1 MATMHSYA
9 LRTASLVLVA
19 ALVFGA
25 IAGVAIVRLQ
35 GVEDEEAGASTL
47 VADIAPDP
55 VIQIAA
61 SDQIDAAPT
70 PQSPETEIAAPEPEP
85 EPAPETTPAPELE
98 PEPVQEPEPQIEPE
112 PEPEPEIEPEIEVAS
127 GPSSEQDLFQESF
140 GGLMPAAEPEP
151 ASAAPEV
158 PHWLE
163 LPGMTPSLEGLQDES
178 IELALA
184 DPPAETPSPDPIAPE
199 PESEPETTTAAREEN
214 CDAASADWA
223 MFLYANTVPG
233 DWGRVPN
240 VRVVPMGFCTSTREV
255 LESRMQADGRLGS
268 LRSAAAADQLVSLAL
283 GRASRGP
290 NDVFAMATEGSV
302 LNVYVY

>member
-9 LRTASLVLVA
+9 LRMASLVLVA

-55 VIQIAA
+55 VIQIAV

-70 PQSPETEIAAPEPEP
+70 HQSPATEIAAPEPEP
-85 EPAPETTPAPELE
+85 EPAPETPPAPE
-98 PEPVQEPEPQIEPE
+98 PEPGPVQE
-112 PEPEPEIEPEIEVAS
+112 PEPEPEIEVAS
-127 GPSSEQDLFQESF
+127 APSSEQDLFQESF
-140 GGLMPAAEPEP
+140 VGLTLAAEDEAEPEP